1 MELNPEIRTFYE
13 ETPEADRLP
22 TGPFQLEFERT
33 KELITERLPKP
44 PATVIDVG
52 GGPGT
57 HALWLAELG
66 YEVHLIDP
74 VPIWWHRLSGEA
86 MKFAAALQV
95 AASAM
100 HAN

>member
-1 MELNPEIRTFYE
+1 MELNPEIRNFYE

-44 PATVIDVG
+44 PATVS

-57 HALWLAELG
+57 GAGGIPPGLETGW
-66 YEVHLIDP
+66 
-74 VPIWWHRLSGEA
+74 
-86 MKFAAALQV
+86 
-95 AASAM
+95 
-100 HAN
+100 